1 MKVSQ
6 WLRQYHLSGAVPEIG
21 DSEDPLIAFWA
32 GWLIGSARRDGTATR
47 TLDEAKEMAIKAA
60 EFIEAQK

>member
-6 WLRQYHLSGAVPEIG
+6 WLRQYHLSGAVPEVG

-32 GWLIGSARRDGTATR
+32 GWLIGRASDQPLTR
-47 TLDEAKEMAIKAA
+47 GLDDAKEMAIKAA